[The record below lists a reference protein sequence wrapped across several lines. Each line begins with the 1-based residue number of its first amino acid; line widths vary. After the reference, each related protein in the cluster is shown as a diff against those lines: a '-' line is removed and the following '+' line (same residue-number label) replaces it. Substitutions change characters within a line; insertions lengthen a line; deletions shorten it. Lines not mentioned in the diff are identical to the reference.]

1 MAEVVRIPILQIEEY
16 LVASIQTAL
25 HDRAAEQFRD
35 DLLARIYETKAKGLI
50 LDLTAMDVVDSFIAR
65 IIGDVAEMASLMGTT
80 VVVTGLQPAVAV
92 TLVELGVEQEKA
104 HVELGEQAARVFD
117 RIYLV
122 GKTNRTE
129 AFAKGLEQGGF
140 KGNFD
145 YVMGAINPW
154 EVFEKM
160 EKGFEWVLMENDLPD
175 SYY

>member
-35 DLLARIYETKAKGLI
+35 DLLARIYETKSKGLI

-92 TLVELGVEQEKA
+92 TLVELGVELPGVVTA
-104 HVELGEQAARVFD
+104 LN
-117 RIYLV
+117 L
-122 GKTNRTE
+122 
-129 AFAKGLEQGGF
+129 
-140 KGNFD
+140 
-145 YVMGAINPW
+145 
-154 EVFEKM
+154 
-160 EKGFEWVLMENDLPD
+160 EKGIAALRERVGRGE
-175 SYY
+175 